1 MEIKNKIEAIL
12 LLGGDEVKIRELC
25 KFFSIPLEEMLKILE
40 ELKNDRRETGINI
53 EIDGEVVSL
62 ATNPICGE
70 NNQWFFPAG
79 E

>member
-62 ATNPICGE
+62 ATNPICG
-70 NNQWFFPAG
+70 
-79 E
+79 

>member
-40 ELKNDRRETGINI
+40 ELKNDRKETGINI

-62 ATNPICGE
+62 ATNPIVE
-70 NNQWFFPAG
+70 R
-79 E
+79 

>member
-12 LLGGDEVKIRELC
+12 LLGGDEIKIRELC

-62 ATNPICGE
+62 ATNLWRD
-70 NNQWFFPAG
+70 N
-79 E
+79 